1 MTQPSDT
8 TCKTSV
14 STPWRVAEL
23 VAGTDLFVRGDAD
36 VSVTG
41 ACALLPGKAG
51 HMTFAERAAQAE
63 DVVKSQADV
72 AILPGELAER
82 FTGTAIVT
90 EQPRLVFARLAARF
104 ENTSRPPGIDARAV
118 IGDDATIDPSAY
130 IAAQVVIG
138 RSAHIGAGVV
148 IEPGAVIGDAVTVGP
163 GSRIG
168 ARAVLGDRVRIG
180 KAALI
185 AAGAV
190 IGERGFG
197 LVAGPGGLE
206 PVPQLASVVL
216 GDNVEVGANSTIDR
230 GALTDTVIGDGV
242 KIDNQVHIAHN
253 CRIGAHTVIAGCTG
267 IAGSCVIGT
276 GCMIGGGVGIGD
288 HVTIA
293 DGVTITAASQ
303 VPKNIAAPGV
313 YSSTF
318 RAMAAGTWRRR
329 LALFRALDKI
339 EARLSR
345 VEDNQ

>member
-8 TCKTSV
+8 TPDASAA
-14 STPWRVAEL
+14 TPWRVAEL
-23 VAGTDLFVRGDAD
+23 VAGTDLVVRGDSG
-36 VSVTG
+36 VSVVG
-41 ACALLPGKAG
+41 ACALSPGQAG
-51 HMTFAERAAQAE
+51 HITFAERAAQAE
-63 DVVKSQADV
+63 DVAASQADV
-72 AILPGELAER
+72 AILPSELAER
-82 FTGTAIVT
+82 FTGTVIVT
-90 EQPRLVFARLAARF
+90 KQPRLMFARLAARF
-104 ENTSRPPGIDARAV
+104 ENTGRPPGIAASAV
-118 IGDDATIDPSAY
+118 IGDDAMIDPSAY

-138 RSAHIGAGVV
+138 RSARIGAGVV